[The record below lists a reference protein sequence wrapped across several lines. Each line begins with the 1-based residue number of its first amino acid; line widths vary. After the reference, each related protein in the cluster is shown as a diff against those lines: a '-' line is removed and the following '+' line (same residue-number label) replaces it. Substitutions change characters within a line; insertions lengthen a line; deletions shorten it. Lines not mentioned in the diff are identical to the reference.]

1 MNFLFMSCLV
11 LGSALITISWMRSE
25 LSCPP
30 PKVIYRF
37 VPKHTLDSQFSVE
50 NRPSFV
56 YKDMFEKSSVFLHSR
71 GIGDGKT
78 IINNKFN

>member
-1 MNFLFMSCLV
+1 MDLLLILCLV
-11 LGSALITISWMRSE
+11 VGCTLIAISWIKSE
-25 LSCPP
+25 LSCPT

-37 VPKHTLDSQFSVE
+37 IPKHTLDSQFSVE
-50 NRPSFV
+50 NRPSLV

-71 GIGDGKT
+71 GLGDGKT